1 MPIILITVKNH
12 PKTVLDNSNARQ
24 RTGAKEP
31 IEAMPKHADP
41 ILHYWPSHTHTVYH
55 PQLPKSDY
63 KAKPNA
69 ATIPAARAEVP
80 NSLARASAVAAAVE
94 VAEVADATVTDAL
107 PLPVEDG
114 AVVAEGA
121 LEEVERSLA
130 VLLPHTT
137 ERQAV

>member
-1 MPIILITVKNH
+1 
-12 PKTVLDNSNARQ
+12 
-24 RTGAKEP
+24 
-31 IEAMPKHADP
+31 MPKHATDP
-41 ILHYWPSHTHTVYH
+41 IPTLLAQPQTHTHTH
-55 PQLPKSDY
+55 THTHTLQCIIPQLPKSDY

-80 NSLARASAVAAAVE
+80 NSLARASAVAAALE

-107 PLPVEDG
+107 PPPAEDG
-114 AVVAEGA
+114 AAVAEGA
-121 LEEVERSLA
+121 LEEELERSLV